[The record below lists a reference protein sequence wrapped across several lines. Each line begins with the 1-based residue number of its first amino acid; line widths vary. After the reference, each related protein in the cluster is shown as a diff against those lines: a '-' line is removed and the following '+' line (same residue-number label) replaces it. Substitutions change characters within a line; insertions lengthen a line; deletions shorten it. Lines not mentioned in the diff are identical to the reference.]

1 MTLLHLLWQ
10 GFKAIFQAIC
20 SWMTTVR
27 FVTLMT
33 LAVSGYFIWQD
44 LKNDV
49 ITIEPIEVPKTLADT
64 GYTPEV
70 ASYRLRDALNVYA
83 QGTSPKNDGI
93 NASFDLNSLAHDDDS
108 LSSNL
113 DLSISAGHELPDI
126 VVPQIGLS
134 IRAIASSIRGVVHR
148 KGYVVSGELTAQ
160 EKKYALR
167 LRANGQEIF
176 SSGYEADSAD
186 DLMTYAAPSVME
198 KIRPAS
204 HAIARYHDRNEEGFL
219 KAREIIARYDMS
231 DINVRW
237 AYLLMGKHARESNN
251 YQQAEEMFSKAITS
265 KLDSEQPHM
274 QLGLLR
280 LRQGRLDDAIAQFQ
294 NVIDINSKSAIAYNN
309 IGVALVTKANRS
321 KEKLRA
327 ALLHDAIL
335 IYKQAIEKDPGYV
348 LSYNNLGLAYFH
360 SEDFDNAIDSYR
372 SAVEI
377 APKYLL
383 ARWNLAYALNSQ
395 GLFDAAETEY
405 RAAIDLAAATKQLAI
420 LHTYLGDVLRNKA
433 GVTGNLDEAVLEY
446 RRAIELSC
454 YGWAHHNLG
463 LIHWRQG
470 KNDDAIVEFQKATAC
485 DPEDK
490 TLGTMLEQ
498 VRLEQVRPAQEA
510 SATIGRA
517 SR

>member
-1 MTLLHLLWQ
+1 MTQLHLLWQ
-10 GFKAIFQAIC
+10 SLKAIFQALW
-20 SWMTTVR
+20 SWMTIGK
-27 FVTLMT
+27 FVTLAT
-33 LAVSGYFIWQD
+33 FTVCGYFIWQD

-49 ITIEPIEVPKTLADT
+49 VTVEPIEVPKTLADS

-83 QGTSPKNDGI
+83 EGPSLKNNGI
-93 NASFDLNSLAHDDDS
+93 NANFDLNSLAHDDDS
-108 LSSNL
+108 LNSNL

-134 IRAIASSIRGVVHR
+134 LRAIASSIRGVLHR
-148 KGYVVSGELTAQ
+148 MGDVVSGELTTQ
-160 EKKYALR
+160 DKKYALR
-167 LRANGQEIF
+167 LRVNGQQIF
-176 SSGYEADSAD
+176 SSGYEADSPD

-198 KIRPAS
+198 IIRPAS
-204 HAIARYHDRNEEGFL
+204 HAIARYHDRNEEGL
-219 KAREIIARYDMS
+219 LRAREIIARDKMS
-231 DINVRW
+231 DINTQW
-237 AYLLMGKHARESNN
+237 AYLLMGKHALGGNKYE
-251 YQQAEEMFSKAITS
+251 QAEEMFSNAITS
-265 KLDSEQPHM
+265 NPNREQPHM

-280 LRQGRLDDAIAQFQ
+280 LRQGKHDDAIKQFQ
-294 NVIDINSKSAIAYNN
+294 NVIAINSKSAIAYNN
-309 IGVALVTKANRS
+309 IGVALVTKANQS
-321 KEKLRA
+321 KKKLDA
-327 ALLHDAIL
+327 TLLQEAIH
-335 IYKQAIEKDPGYV
+335 IYKRAIEEDPGYV

-360 SEDFDNAIDSYR
+360 SEDFDNAIACYR

-405 RAAIDLAAATKQLAI
+405 RAAIELAAATKQLAI
-420 LHTYLGDVLRNKA
+420 LHTYLGDVIRNKA

-463 LIHWRQG
+463 LIWRRQG
-470 KNDDAIVEFQKATAC
+470 KNDDAIAEFRKATIC
-485 DPEDK
+485 DPKDEA
-490 TLGTMLEQ
+490 LGKILEQ
-498 VRLEQVRPAQEA
+498 VLLAQEA
-510 SATIGRA
+510 SATTTGRA